1 MQIVERMFFTMKAK
15 KLKSVDLAKKLG
27 ISKSVVSSWKSRSTN
42 PPSEYIVPICEFL
55 GVSLHFL
62 LTGEEEQTE
71 EFNSEEI
78 RLIHMFRELH
88 PEIKHYITESVQHSY
103 EEKSGKE
110 TSYHLKNND
119 SGIA

>member
-1 MQIVERMFFTMKAK
+1 MKIVERMFLIMKEK
-15 KLKSVDLAKKLG
+15 KIKSVDLAEKLNIHKG
-27 ISKSVVSSWKSRSTN
+27 VISKWKSRSTN

-78 RLIHMFRELH
+78 GLIHMFRELH
-88 PEIKHYITESVQHSY
+88 PEIKHYIMKSVQQNY
-103 EEKSGKE
+103 EGKKRKRNI
-110 TSYHLKNND
+110 LPFKK
-119 SGIA
+119 